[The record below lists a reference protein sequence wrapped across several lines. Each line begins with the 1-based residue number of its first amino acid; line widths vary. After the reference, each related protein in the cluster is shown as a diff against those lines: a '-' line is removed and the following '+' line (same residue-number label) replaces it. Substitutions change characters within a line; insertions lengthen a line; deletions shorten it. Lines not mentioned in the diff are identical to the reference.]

1 MFNIRYR
8 YLYIFLLG
16 TYSYLNIVFTESERL
31 FGYAIAPFFFY
42 AVILLITLIVWE
54 GNRLVSSIAFKLKV
68 PFAVHPLI
76 IFFLMSL
83 VMVSVVAITTTSL
96 LSLYYSHHLYNFLTL
111 KLSLGF
117 AFRINLFLHCV
128 NAIYFFVNQYN
139 DARFEAETLKKQTA
153 EARFQ
158 ALKNQINPHFL
169 FNSFNVLSSL
179 VYKDVDASSKFINQ
193 LSNVYRYLLFNQQNK
208 VVQLFE
214 EMKFIESYMY
224 LLKIRFQ
231 DNLRFT
237 IDIPEALNTT
247 YIAPSTLQLL
257 IENAI
262 KHNVVSKNNP
272 LHIKIASDS
281 EHLIVQN
288 TIQLKEVKE
297 ESSQLG
303 LANIKSRYDYLGGKD
318 ALVIESNGEFKVKIP
333 ILHLDS

>member
-1 MFNIRYR
+1 M
-8 YLYIFLLG
+8 L
-16 TYSYLNIVFTESERL
+16 
-31 FGYAIAPFFFY
+31 
-42 AVILLITLIVWE
+42 
-54 GNRLVSSIAFKLKV
+54 SSITFKLKASV
-68 PFAVHPLI
+68 SIHPLI
-76 IFFLMSL
+76 IFFFVSL
-83 VMVSVVAITTTSL
+83 VMVSLISISVTFL
-96 LSLYYSHHLYNFLTL
+96 LSLYYSQHLYNFLTL

-117 AFRINLFLHCV
+117 TFRINLFLHCIH
-128 NAIYFFVNQYN
+128 AIYYFILQYN
-139 DARFEAETLKKQTA
+139 NARFEAESLKKQTA

-179 VYKDVDASSKFINQ
+179 VYKDVEASSQFINQ

-262 KHNVVSKNNP
+262 KHNVVSRKNP
-272 LHIKIASDS
+272 LEIKIASDKDY
-281 EHLIVQN
+281 LIVQN
-288 TIQLKEVKE
+288 TVQLKEVKE
-297 ESSQLG
+297 ESTQLG

-318 ALVIESNGEFKVKIP
+318 TLVIESNGEFKVKIP